1 MIAYIKQPYRDDYSS
16 LEDKKLLKEPI
27 GMFMA
32 DIRAEGHK

>member
-27 GMFMA
+27 GIFMVA
-32 DIRAEGHK
+32 TRAEGYK